1 MGPSRTGVK
10 RSFLPRLDAMTVPAP
25 DSSERGRAYSKPPGS
40 PQSPASSHGR
50 GFAWRLLA
58 LAVLVP
64 VASLSIFRAVPA
76 QWPTPVVQLLSFT
89 PWMVV
94 PAVLALGLAL
104 AGRRVWVN
112 AAAVVLLAAQLF
124 WLFPLDAGRSLPGQS
139 AAATSLTAM
148 NINSEFGQA
157 DAAEIVRLVRENGV
171 DLLTVQEH
179 TQDLQDRLASEGL
192 GSLLPHRISSPTDD
206 GAGSAIYSAHPMQ
219 ALGVLPD
226 TPFQMPTV
234 RLAIEDAGRTST
246 LDVTN
251 VHALP
256 PVDVRVAQ
264 WRSDLA
270 ALGRLAAQDR
280 PAVSPGAGT
289 AAGTAAHGGP
299 AGLRANRLLI
309 GDFNATYDHSE
320 FRAVLDG
327 GTNGDA
333 NGSDGSG
340 GSKMVDVG
348 TAAGLRLVPTWPME
362 GMPLPGITID
372 HLVTS
377 PQIAG
382 SGYAVH
388 RIPGTDHAAVLA
400 TLRIPAAG

>member
-1 MGPSRTGVK
+1 
-10 RSFLPRLDAMTVPAP
+10 MTVPAP
-25 DSSERGRAYSKPPGS
+25 DSSERGH
-40 PQSPASSHGR
+40 ASSKSAGSVHSTASTHGR
-50 GFAWRLLA
+50 AFAWRLLA

-94 PAVLALGLAL
+94 PAVVALGLAL
-104 AGRRVWVN
+104 AGGQVWVK
-112 AAAVVLLAAQLF
+112 AAAAVLLAAQLF
-124 WLFPLDAGRSLPGQS
+124 WLFPLDAGRSIPGQS
-139 AAATSLTAM
+139 DSATSLTAM

-171 DLLTVQEH
+171 DLLTIQEH
-179 TQDLQDRLASEGL
+179 TQDLEDRLASEGL

-206 GAGSAIYSAHPMQ
+206 GAGSAIYSSHPMK

-234 RLAIEDAGRTST
+234 RLTIEDAGRTST
-246 LDVTN
+246 LEVTN

-270 ALGRLAAQDR
+270 ALGRLAAQGR
-280 PAVSPGAGT
+280 PAASP
-289 AAGTAAHGGP
+289 AAQGNS
-299 AGLRANRLLI
+299 AGLPANRLLI

-327 GTNGDA
+327 GA
-333 NGSDGSG
+333 DGSG
-340 GSKMVDVG
+340 GADRSRGPKMVDVG

-377 PQIAG
+377 PQIAS

-388 RIPGTDHAAVLA
+388 RVPGTDHAAVLA
-400 TLRIPAAG
+400 TLRIPATG

>member
-1 MGPSRTGVK
+1 
-10 RSFLPRLDAMTVPAP
+10 MTVPAP
-25 DSSERGRAYSKPPGS
+25 DSSERGLASSNPPGS
-40 PQSPASSHGR
+40 PQSPASSRGR

-112 AAAVVLLAAQLF
+112 AAAAVLLAAQLF

-179 TQDLQDRLASEGL
+179 TQDLEDSLASEGL

-219 ALGVLPD
+219 ALGMLPD

-234 RLAIEDAGRTST
+234 RLAIEDTGRTST

-280 PAVSPGAGT
+280 PAAGTAASPAAGT
-289 AAGTAAHGGP
+289 AAGTAAHGSP
-299 AGLRANRLLI
+299 PGLPANRLLI

-327 GTNGDA
+327 NA
-333 NGSDGSG
+333 NGSGL
-340 GSKMVDVG
+340 KLVDVG
-348 TAAGLRLVPTWPME
+348 TAAGLRLVPSWPME

-377 PQIAG
+377 PQIAS

>member
-1 MGPSRTGVK
+1 MGPCGRGVT
-10 RSFLPRLDAMTVPAP
+10 RSFLPRLDPMTVSAP
-25 DSSERGRAYSKPPGS
+25 DSSERGRAPSKSAGS
-40 PQSPASSHGR
+40 AHSASTHGR
-50 GFAWRLLA
+50 AFAWRLLA

-64 VASLSIFRAVPA
+64 VASLSIFRALPA
-76 QWPTPVVQLLSFT
+76 QWPTPAVQLLSFT

-104 AGRRVWVN
+104 AGGRVWVK
-112 AAAVVLLAAQLF
+112 AAAAVLLAAQVF
-124 WLFPLDAGRSLPGQS
+124 WLFPLDAGRSMPGQS
-139 AAATSLTAM
+139 ASAASLTAM

-179 TQDLQDRLASEGL
+179 TQDLEDRLASEGL

-219 ALGVLPD
+219 ALGVVPD

-234 RLAIEDAGRTST
+234 RLTIEDAGRTST

-270 ALGRLAAQDR
+270 ALGRLAGQR
-280 PAVSPGAGT
+280 SPG
-289 AAGTAAHGGP
+289 
-299 AGLRANRLLI
+299 GLPANRLLI
-309 GDFNATYDHSE
+309 GDFNATFDHSE

-327 GTNGDA
+327 GGD
-333 NGSDGSG
+333 GLG
-340 GSKMVDVG
+340 GADRSRGPKMVDVG

-377 PQIAG
+377 PQIAS

-388 RIPGTDHAAVLA
+388 RVPGTDHAAVLA